1 MPCFRIFCVRI
12 IINVTFSELFYNTF
26 FHFWNRLTHL
36 LSYFLTMLF
45 SFVCFWPDMIN
56 YFFRGGPGGL
66 IKDYSNY
73 NHSYRFIYRRD
84 FFSSHHHKTDK
95 NPAAKSYQ
103 SHQYWCLCV
112 VTINR
117 LPVPLPVPSIRIS
130 KLRLSAQYL
139 SPDPQQCRK
148 LSDFIEC
155 NNTI

>member
-84 FFSSHHHKTDK
+84 FFSSTITKLTKIQQPNHINHINTDVWGLLQLIDDRYLYRYR
-95 NPAAKSYQ
+95 ASGYQ
-103 SHQYWCLCV
+103 
-112 VTINR
+112 N
-117 LPVPLPVPSIRIS
+117 
-130 KLRLSAQYL
+130 SASL
-139 SPDPQQCRK
+139 
-148 LSDFIEC
+148 LNI
-155 NNTI
+155 